1 MSTALNKG
9 QKRVLLLGMAL
20 MILSELFPP
29 WRYIDND
36 TSAERSAGYHF
47 ITITPT
53 VKSPEEMRMIFPQ
66 SYSLEAISVSKN
78 RLRLHLQRL
87 FIPLLTIGLF
97 AFFKDR
103 LSFSLKI
110 SGILIIFIGVGFAIF
125 WVIDVNIRGL

>member
-1 MSTALNKG
+1 MLNKG
-9 QKRVLLLGMAL
+9 QKRVLLLGTAL

-53 VKSPEEMRMIFPQ
+53 IKSPEEMRMIFPQ
-66 SYSLEAISVSKN
+66 SYGWEAITVSKN
-78 RLRLHLQRL
+78 WVRLHLQRM
-87 FIPLLTIGLF
+87 FIALLTIGLF
-97 AFFKDR
+97 AFFNDR

-110 SGILIIFIGVGFAIF
+110 SSILIIFISVGSAIF
-125 WVIDVNIRGL
+125 WVIEVNIRGL